1 MHWWHAMPD
10 GDRGVRTRCSDDM
23 LWLVW
28 ALCEYVEKTGD
39 TDICSEVVYYVN
51 SNPLEGNET
60 DRYEMPQRSSVS
72 TSVLDHA
79 KAAVDCCANRGVGMH
94 GLLLFGSGDWND
106 GMNNI
111 DGESVWLSWFF
122 AHTVRRFAD
131 LLVMLCKQG
140 SDHYRALAAS
150 CGTAADRAWDGSW
163 YLRGYWP
170 DGEPIGSKNDGCC
183 RIDSIVQSWA
193 AMCTDAS
200 NSRIDMALD
209 SAVSELYDRENK
221 LVKLFDPPFYG
232 CRRDP
237 GYIQSYGPG
246 FRENGGQYTHAAIW
260 LAMACLRRGRSKDGC
275 AILCDLIP
283 DTHDLKRYMA
293 EPFVLPADI
302 YTCPEHMGEAG
313 WTWYT
318 GSSGWYF
325 RVVCEELLGLKLW
338 SGALYIRPAVPDD
351 FPECRIKWTN
361 GSGKTHDIVISPEQ
375 VLLDGEKYDGKGIPY
390 N

>member
-1 MHWWHAMPD
+1 
-10 GDRGVRTRCSDDM
+10 
-23 LWLVW
+23 
-28 ALCEYVEKTGD
+28 
-39 TDICSEVVYYVN
+39 
-51 SNPLEGNET
+51 
-60 DRYEMPQRSSVS
+60 
-72 TSVLDHA
+72 
-79 KAAVDCCANRGVGMH
+79 
-94 GLLLFGSGDWND
+94 
-106 GMNNI
+106 
-111 DGESVWLSWFF
+111 
-122 AHTVRRFAD
+122 
-131 LLVMLCKQG
+131 
-140 SDHYRALAAS
+140 
-150 CGTAADRAWDGSW
+150 
-163 YLRGYWP
+163 
-170 DGEPIGSKNDGCC
+170 
-183 RIDSIVQSWA
+183 
-193 AMCTDAS
+193 
-200 NSRIDMALD
+200 MALD

-232 CRRDP
+232 CGRDP

-260 LAMACLRRGRSKDGC
+260 LAMACLRRGRSRDGY

-283 DTHDLKRYMA
+283 ETHNLKRYMA

-302 YTCPEHMGEAG
+302 YACPEHMGEAG

-338 SGALYIRPAVPDD
+338 SGALYIRPALPDD